1 MKSNICK
8 IENGIKDLE
17 AILAESEK
25 MASYN
30 GLTQNQTLQLRLLC
44 EEVDG
49 MLPRILGDFDGDF
62 WIEYEEGVCK
72 LNIAIEF
79 RDFSTEKKKELI
91 EVSSNKK
98 NASTKGIVAKICSAI
113 EDFFL
118 NDGNYEP
125 YDMESSCYHFPSEFY
140 HGVDYYHLWG
150 YEQYKSAASQEDK
163 KENWDELEKSIITS
177 IADDVIVGV
186 RGKKANIV
194 IIKKFA

>member
-72 LNIAIEF
+72 LNIAIEC
-79 RDFSTEKKKELI
+79 KEI
-91 EVSSNKK
+91 R
-98 NASTKGIVAKICSAI
+98 
-113 EDFFL
+113 
-118 NDGNYEP
+118 
-125 YDMESSCYHFPSEFY
+125 H
-140 HGVDYYHLWG
+140 
-150 YEQYKSAASQEDK
+150 YKYGFIHV
-163 KENWDELEKSIITS
+163 N
-177 IADDVIVGV
+177 
-186 RGKKANIV
+186 
-194 IIKKFA
+194 IIKR